1 MITVN
6 LKPGARRQAAKGP
19 AFGGVKDRFKALGQ
33 SIKQPWLATAIGVW
47 AVVLLG
53 LGFMWWRTSSQLGT
67 LDPKL
72 QTTMTE
78 YRRYRDFLNQK
89 KRAMR
94 LQDSILA
101 QIGTISAV
109 DQDRYVWSHVM
120 DEVAGA
126 LPDNTWLTAVNT
138 VPVAPDPNAP
148 AGAAPPIVL
157 QIIGRTT
164 DLQNYTAFLRRLDES
179 AWLTNVLPI
188 EAKTVIEGNRPLTA
202 FTIQA
207 SYSRPDSTWFEMVP
221 ILESTGR

>member
-19 AFGGVKDRFKALGQ
+19 AFGGMKDRFKDMGQ
-33 SIKQPWLATAIGVW
+33 NITQPWLATAIGAW

-53 LGFMWWRTSSQLGT
+53 LGFMWWRTGSQRGDLE
-67 LDPKL
+67 PKL

-78 YRRYRDFLNQK
+78 YRRYRGFLMQK
-89 KRAMR
+89 QRTVR

-109 DQDRYVWSHVM
+109 DEDRYVWSHIL

-126 LPDNTWLTAVNT
+126 LPGNTWLTEVSNVAVAQNT
-138 VPVAPDPNAP
+138 TGP
-148 AGAAPPIVL
+148 ASATPPLVIRVV
-157 QIIGRTT
+157 GRTV

-221 ILESTGR
+221 ILEPSRR